1 MSTREFFEV
10 EAKFAVADD
19 TEVPDLTG
27 VSGVEGVADTAVH
40 ELSAVYYDTGD
51 LRLTRSRITLRRRTG
66 GTDAGWHA
74 KLPGDGGRREL
85 HHDLTDD
92 DADAN
97 TVPEPL
103 IDPVRAIVRDLPLIP
118 IARVDNER
126 HESTLT
132 DAGGT
137 VCAEFCDDHVTAWSL
152 LPGGDRTTWR
162 EWEIELS
169 DDYAGTDA
177 GAQLIESATELFGA
191 AGADPSGSPSKL
203 VAALGDSID
212 DAPRLPGVAELAPNS
227 AEAGV
232 LAALEHNY
240 RRLLD
245 YDPRVRGDEWDS
257 VHQMRIAT
265 RELRSHL
272 ETFDGV
278 MDGEIYRGTARG
290 LRELASVLGVAR
302 DAEVVAERFRELT
315 SDGEPEVMAPEAA
328 AALVDSVH
336 ADYRDAHARVV
347 EYLNSPDYLRLL
359 GELEDLLADPP
370 FRGDVGAKKNRGAT
384 DPAAEVLLDHLGR
397 AYRKLLARHDHAMSV
412 WEDPSVPL
420 REREEN
426 IHRIR
431 KAAKKLRYSAEA
443 VGAATGLRTKH
454 LYKACS
460 RMQSV
465 LGDFQDAVTSRDM
478 LLAKAE
484 QARAEG
490 GADTFLHG
498 LLYQREMSNGE
509 QALAGYRK
517 TMDSVVD
524 AYSELDNQRRK
535 ARRKAEGKSGK
546 SGKSGKKEGKRKH

>member
-10 EAKFAVADD
+10 EAKFAVTDD

-27 VSGVEGVADTAVH
+27 IAGVDGVADTAVH

-74 KLPGDGGRREL
+74 KLPGEGGRREL
-85 HHDLTDD
+85 HHELSDD
-92 DADAN
+92 DAN
-97 TVPEPL
+97 TVPAAL
-103 IDPVRAIVRDLPLIP
+103 IDPVRAIVRDLPLVP

-132 DAGGT
+132 DSGGA

-152 LPGGDRTTWR
+152 LPDGDRTTWR

-177 GAQLIESATELFGA
+177 GADLIESATDLFGT
-191 AGADPSGSPSKL
+191 AGADPSESPSKL

-212 DAPRLPGVAELAPNS
+212 DAPHPPCVAELAPDS

-232 LAALEHNY
+232 LAVLEHNY

-245 YDPRVRGDEWDS
+245 YDPRVRVDEWDS
-257 VHQMRIAT
+257 VHQMRVAT

-278 MDGEIYRGTARG
+278 MDGDRYRGTARG
-290 LRELASVLGVAR
+290 LRELASVLGAAR
-302 DAEVVAERFRELT
+302 DAEVVAERFRDLT
-315 SDGEPEVMAPEAA
+315 SDGGSGVVAPEAT
-328 AALVDSVH
+328 AALVASVR

-347 EYLNSPDYLRLL
+347 EYLNSPEYLRLL
-359 GELEDLLADPP
+359 EELEKLLADPP
-370 FRGDVGAKKNRGAT
+370 FRGDADAPGSGDTGDTAS
-384 DPAAEVLLDHLGR
+384 EILLDHLGR

-412 WEDPSVPL
+412 WDDRSVPL

-465 LGDFQDAVTSRDM
+465 LGDFQDAVTSRDI

-484 QARAEG
+484 QARADG

-498 LLYQREMSNGE
+498 LLYQREMANGE
-509 QALAGYRK
+509 QALAGYRR
-517 TMDSVVD
+517 TMDAVVD

-535 ARRKAEGKSGK
+535 ARRKAGDKSGR
-546 SGKSGKKEGKRKH
+546 SGKKGGKKH

>member
-1 MSTREFFEV
+1 MPTSEFFEV
-10 EAKFAVADD
+10 EAKFAVTDG

-27 VSGVEGVADTAVH
+27 IPTVSAVTGTTVH

-85 HHDLTDD
+85 HHELTDGD
-92 DADAN
+92 VNA
-97 TVPEPL
+97 VPRAL

-126 HESTLT
+126 HGSVLV
-132 DAGGT
+132 DSSGT

-152 LPGGDRTTWR
+152 LPGGERTTWR

-169 DDYAGTDA
+169 GDYAGTDA
-177 GAQLIESATELFGA
+177 GVTLIESAAELFGT
-191 AGADPSGSPSKL
+191 AGAGPSESPSKL

-212 DAPRLPGVAELAPNS
+212 DAPHPPGVAEPAPGS
-227 AEAGV
+227 TEAGV
-232 LAALEHNY
+232 LSALEYNY

-245 YDPRVRGDEWDS
+245 HDPRVRRDEWDS
-257 VHQMRIAT
+257 VHQMRVAT

-278 MDGEIYRGTARG
+278 MDGDSYRDTARG
-290 LRELASVLGVAR
+290 LRELAAVLGTAR
-302 DAEVVAERFRELT
+302 DAEVVAERFRDLT
-315 SDGEPEVMAPEAA
+315 AGEQSGIVSPASA
-328 AALVDSVH
+328 AALVDSVR

-347 EYLNSPDYLRLL
+347 EYLNSPGYLRLL
-359 GELEDLLADPP
+359 AELEELLADPP
-370 FRGDVGAKKNRGAT
+370 FRRDTVTDAGEKDPGETGDT
-384 DPAAEVLLDHLGR
+384 TAEVLLDRLGH
-397 AYRKLLARHDHAMSV
+397 AYRKLLTRHDHAMAV
-412 WEDPSVPL
+412 WEDRSVPL

-443 VGAATGLRTKH
+443 VGAATGLKTKH
-454 LYKACS
+454 LYKACG

-465 LGDFQDAVTSRDM
+465 LGDFQDAVTSRDI

-484 QARAEG
+484 QARAAG
-490 GADTFLHG
+490 DGTDTFLHG
-498 LLYQREMSNGE
+498 LLYQRELNNGDD
-509 QALAGYRK
+509 ALAGYRK
-517 TMDSVVD
+517 TMDAVVD

-535 ARRKAEGKSGK
+535 NRRKAGDT
-546 SGKSGKKEGKRKH
+546 SGKKGRKH

>member
-10 EAKFAVADD
+10 EAKFSVTDD
-19 TEVPDLTG
+19 TEIPDLTG
-27 VSGVEGVADTAVH
+27 ISGVTGVADTAVH

-51 LRLTRSRITLRRRTG
+51 LRLTRSKITLRRRTG

-85 HHDLTDD
+85 HHELTDE
-92 DADAN
+92 DAH
-97 TVPEPL
+97 TVPEAL

-132 DAGGT
+132 DSGGT
-137 VCAEFCDDHVTAWSL
+137 GCAEFCDDHVTAWSL

-169 DDYAGTDA
+169 DAYAGTDA
-177 GAQLIESATELFGA
+177 GADLIESATELFRTAGA
-191 AGADPSGSPSKL
+191 APSASPSKL
-203 VAALGDSID
+203 VAALGDSLD
-212 DAPRLPGVAELAPNS
+212 TAPTPPRVAELAPDS

-232 LAALEHNY
+232 LAALAHNY

-245 YDPRVRGDEWDS
+245 YDPRVRRDEWDS
-257 VHQMRIAT
+257 VHQMRVAT

-278 MDGEIYRGTARG
+278 MDGDSYRGTARG
-290 LRELASVLGVAR
+290 LRELAAVLGTAR

-315 SDGEPEVMAPEAA
+315 AHEETEVVSPESA
-328 AALVDSVH
+328 AALVDSVR

-347 EYLNSPDYLRLL
+347 DYLDSPDYLRLL
-359 GELEDLLADPP
+359 AELEELLADPP
-370 FRGDVGAKKNRGAT
+370 FREKTAGEAENDSSADT
-384 DPAAEVLLDHLGR
+384 AAEVLLEHLGH
-397 AYRKLLARHDHAMSV
+397 AYKKLLTRHDHAMSV
-412 WEDPSVPL
+412 WEDDSVPL

-443 VGAATGLRTKH
+443 VGAATGLKTKH

-465 LGDFQDAVTSRDM
+465 LGDFQDAVTSRDI

-484 QARAEG
+484 QARAADG

-498 LLYQREMSNGE
+498 LLYQRELSNGE
-509 QALAGYRK
+509 KVLAGYRK
-517 TMDSVVD
+517 TMDAVVD

-535 ARRKAEGKSGK
+535 ARRKAERT
-546 SGKSGKKEGKRKH
+546 SGKKEKKGKKKH